1 MKTKLRVG
9 FLLDSLLLPAW
20 ACASIQRIISSNC
33 VELALIVIKTSPVK
47 PALSQTAFWKGCNH
61 WLYKVFNTVDEKL
74 FLHRANASAWVD
86 GSQIIANIPIL
97 QVQPIGEKY
106 DESLSVSDVE
116 QIQSYQ
122 LDILVKLG
130 FGRLHGAVLTAAKYS
145 LWSYR
150 WGDHRKID
158 DGLTG
163 FWEVVDR
170 WPETG
175 AALQQL
181 GTEAKSNRILYESWF
196 FTYPFSPA
204 RNRNSILWSASLFL
218 PRQVE
223 KLYYL
228 GEKEY
233 FKNVKLAPAEGAPEL
248 RANTIPSNLLALWIM
263 MKLTVR
269 SLLEVYH
276 RLFFREQWG
285 LLANSGPNLEKNIY
299 TYKKISA
306 PRGCFWADPHIIYRK
321 PNYYIFVE
329 EYPYRVKRGHI
340 SVLEIDSNGD
350 YKAAVPVLSTA
361 WHLSFPHVFEWQ
373 GRYYM
378 IPESSEHR
386 TIDLYEC
393 VWFPDRWQHK
403 ITLMKDV
410 CAVDTIV
417 FYTKGNWWL
426 FTAIAEQEA
435 AAPQA
440 ELFLFYSSELF
451 SDQWLAHPENPIV
464 SDIKKARNAGSL
476 YMQDGKIFR
485 PSQDCSKTY
494 GYGFDLNEITTLSQ
508 TEYCERR
515 VTSFRPDPGKKII
528 ATHTYANQENLTV
541 IDALVRRPRWAKPA

>member
-1 MKTKLRVG
+1 MKPKLRVG
-9 FLLDSLLLPAW
+9 FMLDSILLPAW
-20 ACASIQRIISSNC
+20 AFAGIQRFISSSYA
-33 VELALIVIKTSPVK
+33 ELALIVMKKSPVK
-47 PALSQTAFWKGCNH
+47 PVPARTVFWQRCNH
-61 WLYKVFNTVDEKL
+61 WLYKFFNTVDEKL
-74 FLHRANASAWVD
+74 FLRRANASACVNI
-86 GSQIIANIPIL
+86 SKIIADIPVL
-97 QVQPIGEKY
+97 QMQPVGENDNEY
-106 DESLSVSDVE
+106 LTTSDVE
-116 QIQSYQ
+116 QIKSYQ

-130 FGRLHGAVLTAAKYS
+130 FGTLHGDVLTAAKYG

-163 FWEVVDR
+163 FWEVVDQ

-196 FTYPFSPA
+196 FTYPFSAA

-223 KLYYL
+223 KLYRL
-228 GEKEY
+228 GEKKY
-233 FKNVKLAPAEGAPEL
+233 FTDVKLVLAKDTPIL
-248 RANTIPSNLLALWIM
+248 RTNTIPSNLMVLWIM
-263 MKLTVR
+263 MKLTFR
-269 SLLEVYH
+269 NLLEVYR

-285 LLANSGPNLEKNIY
+285 LLSSSGSDLEKNIY

-306 PRGCFWADPHIIYRK
+306 PRGCFWADPHIIYRN
-321 PNYYIFVE
+321 PIYYIFVE
-329 EYPYRVKRGHI
+329 EYFYRVKRGHI
-340 SVLEIDSNGD
+340 SVIEIDSNGD

-386 TIDLYEC
+386 TIDLFEC
-393 VWFPDRWQHK
+393 VRFPDRWQHK

-417 FYTKGNWWL
+417 FYTKRNWWL

-435 AAPQA
+435 ASPQV

-451 SDQWLAHPENPIV
+451 TDQWLAHPENPIV
-464 SDIKKARNAGSL
+464 SDIKRARNAGSL
-476 YMQDGKIFR
+476 FLQDGKIFR

-494 GYGFDLNEITTLSQ
+494 GYGFDLNEITALSR

-515 VTSFRPDPGKKII
+515 VTSFRPDPRKKII
-528 ATHTYANQENLTV
+528 ATHTYANQGDLTV